1 MPAVASRGDLWT
13 PRPDIGGC
21 ASPHLP
27 RHGRLTHCRACD
39 DALVGRVDIRSGTPQ
54 PQAVERILR
63 ELPEWFGIESSI
75 REYAEAPARLR
86 NYVAISGDDETDP
99 VGVLLLD
106 RHFDEAAEIHLLAVT
121 PTRHRI
127 GIGSAL
133 VEAAEADLVRD
144 GVRFLQVKTL
154 GPSHKDPHYDATRA
168 FYLRRGFCPLEEIH
182 GLWPGNPCLVM
193 VKSLTP

>member
-1 MPAVASRGDLWT
+1 VD
-13 PRPDIGGC
+13 
-21 ASPHLP
+21 
-27 RHGRLTHCRACD
+27 RA
-39 DALVGRVDIRSGTPQ
+39 DIRSGTPQ

-75 REYAEAPARLR
+75 REYAEAATRLH
-86 NYVAISGDDETDP
+86 NYVAIGDDEPQP

-121 PTRHRI
+121 PRLHRT
-127 GIGSAL
+127 GIGAAL
-133 VEAAEADLVRD
+133 VEAAEADLVND
-144 GVRFLQVKTL
+144 GVQFLQVKTL
-154 GPSHKDPHYDATRA
+154 GPSRKDPHYDATRA

-193 VKSLTP
+193 VKSLTA